1 MFMYSFHDGIGPGA
15 AEMRNSEKTAV
26 CGCRIVHEDRVERAR
41 EAQVSTARLLRMG
54 ELFKVFADPSRLRI
68 LGALAAEELCVC
80 DLSAALDM
88 TQSAVSHQLAVL
100 KRSRLVRYRRDGK
113 TVFYALD
120 DDHVR
125 QILAVA
131 SGHLAEEDVH
141 RGNE

>member
-1 MFMYSFHDGIGPGA
+1 MSDTDKA
-15 AEMRNSEKTAV
+15 AV
-26 CGCRIVHEDRVERAR
+26 CGCRTIHEDRVGRVR
-41 EAQVSTARLLRMG
+41 DTQIPVARLLRMG

-80 DLSAALDM
+80 DLASALDM
-88 TQSAVSHQLAVL
+88 SQSAVSHQLAVL

-113 TVFYALD
+113 TVFYSLD

-131 SGHLAEEDVH
+131 SGHLAEEDGH
-141 RGNE
+141 RGKE

>member
-1 MFMYSFHDGIGPGA
+1 MSDSDKA
-15 AEMRNSEKTAV
+15 AV
-26 CGCRIVHEDRVERAR
+26 CGCRTVHEDRVDRAR
-41 EAQVSTARLLRMG
+41 AAQAPVARLLRMG

-80 DLSAALDM
+80 DLSASLDM
-88 TQSAVSHQLAVL
+88 SQSAVSHQLAVL

-131 SGHLAEEDVH
+131 AEHLTEEEGH